1 MPTLIETTLAAL
13 ALLFSGD
20 AELWQVVGVSFSVSG
35 LALGLV
41 LLPALLLGFALA
53 YLPIPARWLWLSC
66 INTLQSVP
74 TVVIGLLLY
83 MLLSRAGPF
92 GDWKMLFTQQAMVV
106 GQMLIAFPVIAT
118 MAHAAFVQSDRRAR
132 ETARTLG
139 LSAQGVARAD
149 ARVPLRPAGGGDRRL
164 QPHRHRGGLLHDG
177 GGNIL
182 HFTRNIPTA
191 IALETQ
197 KGAFTR
203 GWRSASC
210 CWPRPAAQ
218 PVADRVPWSQ
228 LSEELTM
235 AQRTIIHNQILLT
248 PPSIHRSTPWP

>member
-1 MPTLIETTLAAL
+1 MPTLLDTTLAAL

-20 AELWQVVGVSFSVSG
+20 TELWQVVGVSFSVSCI
-35 LALGLV
+35 ALLLV

-53 YLPIPARWLWLSC
+53 YLPLPGRWLWLSC

-92 GDWKMLFTQQAMVV
+92 GDWKLLFTQQAMVV

-118 MAHAAFVQSDRRAR
+118 MAHAAFVQSDRRAW
-132 ETARTLG
+132 ETALTLG
-139 LSAQGVARAD
+139 VSWPKALIGLMHECRF
-149 ARVPLRPAGGGDRRL
+149 
-164 QPHRHRGGLLHDG
+164 GLLAASIG
-177 GGNIL
+177 AFSRIVTEVGCSMMVGGNIL

-197 KGAFTR
+197 KGAFTQ
-203 GWRSASC
+203 G
-210 CWPRPAAQ
+210 
-218 PVADRVPWSQ
+218 VALGIV
-228 LSEELTM
+228 
-235 AQRTIIHNQILLT
+235 LLT
-248 PPSIHRSTPWP
+248 LALLLNLLLTACRGHSYLKN

>member
-1 MPTLIETTLAAL
+1 MA
-13 ALLFSGD
+13 GG
-20 AELWQVVGVSFSVSG
+20 GVSFSVSG

-118 MAHAAFVQSDRRAR
+118 MAHAAFVQSDRRAW

-139 LSAQGVARAD
+139 LSWPRALLGLMRECRFGLL
-149 ARVPLRPAGGGDRRL
+149 AAVIGAFSRIVTEVGCSMMVGATFCTSPATSPPPSRWRPRKG
-164 QPHRHRGGLLHDG
+164 PSPRGGARYRLAEPG
-177 GGNIL
+177 
-182 HFTRNIPTA
+182 
-191 IALETQ
+191 
-197 KGAFTR
+197 
-203 GWRSASC
+203 
-210 CWPRPAAQ
+210 PAAQ

-228 LSEELTM
+228 LSEKLTM
-235 AQRTIIHNQILLT
+235 AQRTVIHNQMLLT
-248 PPSIHRSTPWP
+248 PPLSRSRLCEEPTMPPPSIHRSTPWP

>member
-1 MPTLIETTLAAL
+1 MPTLIDTTLAAL

-20 AELWQVVGVSFSVSG
+20 TELWQVVGVSFSVSG
-35 LALGLV
+35 IALLLV

-53 YLPIPARWLWLSC
+53 YLPLPGRWLWLWLSC

-92 GDWKMLFTQQAMVV
+92 GDWKLLFTQQAMVV

-118 MAHAAFVQSDRRAR
+118 MAHAAFVQSDRRAW
-132 ETARTLG
+132 ETALTLG
-139 LSAQGVARAD
+139 VSWPKALIGLMHECRF
-149 ARVPLRPAGGGDRRL
+149 
-164 QPHRHRGGLLHDG
+164 GLLAAIIG
-177 GGNIL
+177 AFSRIVTEVGCSMMVGGNIL

-197 KGAFTR
+197 KGAFTQ
-203 GWRSASC
+203 G
-210 CWPRPAAQ
+210 
-218 PVADRVPWSQ
+218 VALGIV
-228 LSEELTM
+228 
-235 AQRTIIHNQILLT
+235 LLT
-248 PPSIHRSTPWP
+248 LALLLNLLLTACRGHSYLKN

>member
-106 GQMLIAFPVIAT
+106 GQMLIAFPVITT
-118 MAHAAFVQSDRRAR
+118 MAHAAFVQSDRRAW

-139 LSAQGVARAD
+139 LSWPKALLGLMREC
-149 ARVPLRPAGGGDRRL
+149 RF
-164 QPHRHRGGLLHDG
+164 GLLAAVIG
-177 GGNIL
+177 AFSRIVTEVGCSMMVGGNIL

-197 KGAFTR
+197 KGAFTQ
-203 GWRSASC
+203 G
-210 CWPRPAAQ
+210 
-218 PVADRVPWSQ
+218 VALGIV
-228 LSEELTM
+228 LL
-235 AQRTIIHNQILLT
+235 ALALLLNLLLT
-248 PPSIHRSTPWP
+248 ACRGHSYLKN

>member
-1 MPTLIETTLAAL
+1 MPTLIDTTLAAL

-20 AELWQVVGVSFSVSG
+20 TELWQVVGVSFSVSCI
-35 LALGLV
+35 ALLLV

-53 YLPIPARWLWLSC
+53 YLPLPGRWLWLWLSC

-92 GDWKMLFTQQAMVV
+92 GDWKLLFTQQAMVV

-118 MAHAAFVQSDRRAR
+118 MAHAAFVQSDRRAW
-132 ETARTLG
+132 ETALTLG
-139 LSAQGVARAD
+139 VSWPKALIGLMHECRF
-149 ARVPLRPAGGGDRRL
+149 
-164 QPHRHRGGLLHDG
+164 GLLAAIIG
-177 GGNIL
+177 AFSRIVTEVGCSMMVGGNIL

-197 KGAFTR
+197 KGAFTQ
-203 GWRSASC
+203 G
-210 CWPRPAAQ
+210 
-218 PVADRVPWSQ
+218 VALGIV
-228 LSEELTM
+228 
-235 AQRTIIHNQILLT
+235 LLT
-248 PPSIHRSTPWP
+248 LALLLNLLLTACRGHSYLKN